1 MESMSNLL
9 PFLLYSRPDINQL
22 ILTFIIILVSSNA
35 KYVVKYLKKIRFNKY
50 NKVFIEGKR
59 IKNDFRSEY
68 TDLFSVRFKAVWDYI
83 QQNDFKNI
91 HSIKEYASYEYIYDK
106 VADNTA
112 IKESNVFVVNQHDVF
127 DLSQDIQCVV
137 DFYRDTSKDSNNN
150 PKTDIDTITI
160 ELFSKKLSIKELQ
173 KFIDNITTIY
183 ENKLSD
189 YRKNKKFIY
198 MLFTKKSNNLQKEEW
213 KEFEFLSKR
222 TFDNL
227 FFNNKQSLLDKI
239 NYFAENRSVY
249 EKNGTPWTLGIALSG
264 PPGTGKTSIIK
275 SIANYLNR
283 HLIIIPL
290 NKIKSLEELYEYY
303 FENTYITLN
312 KQSSINFENKIIVL
326 EDIDCMSKIVKKRK
340 EQSVSDSDLE
350 SDSGEKVDI
359 KKKYSQYF
367 KKLNNDI
374 CNSLTLADILNV
386 IDGVNET
393 PGRIIIMT
401 SNYYDKLDPA
411 LVRPGRIDQH
421 VELTNATKDTINEV
435 YNHYYHENIPS
446 ESLDKIEEYK
456 YSPAHLI
463 NLIYSAPT
471 KEAYLNQITT

>member
-9 PFLLYSRPDINQL
+9 PFLLYSRPDTNQL

-35 KYVVKYLKKIRFNKY
+35 NYVVKYFKKIRFNKY
-50 NKVFIEGKR
+50 NKVFIEGQR
-59 IKNDFRSEY
+59 IKNDYRSQY

-83 QQNDFKNI
+83 QQNNFKNI
-91 HSIKEYASYEYIYDK
+91 HSIKEYSTYEYVYDK
-106 VADNTA
+106 DTEDTSL
-112 IKESNVFVVNQHDVF
+112 KESNIFVVNQMDVF
-127 DLSQDIQCVV
+127 DLSHDIQCSV
-137 DFYRDTSKDSNNN
+137 DFYKDTSKDRDN
-150 PKTDIDTITI
+150 KATKDTDIITI
-160 ELFSKKLSIKELQ
+160 ELFSKKLTIKDLQ
-173 KFIDNITTIY
+173 KFIDNITSIY
-183 ENKLSD
+183 ENKLND
-189 YRKNKKFIY
+189 YRKNKRFIY
-198 MLFTKKSNNLQKEEW
+198 MLFTKNSSNSQRVEW

-222 TFDNL
+222 TFNNL
-227 FFNNKQSLLDKI
+227 FFNNKQTLLDKI
-239 NYFAENRSVY
+239 NFFTKNRSDY

-303 FENTYITLN
+303 FENTYTTLN
-312 KQSSINFENKIIVL
+312 KQSSINFEHKIIVL

-340 EQSVSDSDLE
+340 EEESDFESDSD
-350 SDSGEKVDI
+350 SSEKVDI
-359 KKKYSQYF
+359 KKKYPKYF
-367 KKLNNDI
+367 KKLKNDSD
-374 CNSLTLADILNV
+374 NSLTLADILNI

-421 VELTNATKDTINEV
+421 IELTNATKDTINEI
-435 YNHYYHENIPS
+435 YNHYYDENIPS
-446 ESLDKIEEYK
+446 KSLNKIEEYK

-463 NLIYSAPT
+463 NLIYSVST
-471 KEAYLNQITT
+471 KDEYLNQITT